1 MPDERV
7 DLAQRQGRRG
17 PAVEVAP
24 EEAVGGHAELERG
37 VGGLFGDGG
46 TVLPGEGEDAED
58 ATDAGGAVVTVDV
71 VADGGDGG
79 AGPLGG
85 GEQGEGLR
93 RGAGGPVSVLD
104 AMPAPRRAQVLA
116 EELAGAG
123 IEQPHLSC
131 VPLDVDATADP
142 ARRRPVVG
150 RRNLDAAVQMHG
162 AVAVLV
168 VAERLERQRAEG
180 RPGRPPSGSCWP
192 SPAGPRWLL
201 RSAAATSR
209 GVPARGPVVASL
221 QSRRC
226 SCRAGTRSS
235 RPASTSRTAIGNG
248 RFSTVH

>member
-85 GEQGEGLR
+85 GEQGEGTETPR
-93 RGAGGPVSVLD
+93 NWGQTPGGPSPD
-104 AMPAPRRAQVLA
+104 RGRPT
-116 EELAGAG
+116 
-123 IEQPHLSC
+123 
-131 VPLDVDATADP
+131 VDAGVVFAD
-142 ARRRPVVG
+142 
-150 RRNLDAAVQMHG
+150 
-162 AVAVLV
+162 
-168 VAERLERQRAEG
+168 
-180 RPGRPPSGSCWP
+180 
-192 SPAGPRWLL
+192 
-201 RSAAATSR
+201 T
-209 GVPARGPVVASL
+209 
-221 QSRRC
+221 RRC
-226 SCRAGTRSS
+226 SPVGRLLRGQPR
-235 RPASTSRTAIGNG
+235 RPPP
-248 RFSTVH
+248 

>member
-85 GEQGEGLR
+85 GEQARVFGGVR
-93 RGAGGPVSVLD
+93 AGRSRSSMRCQPRGA
-104 AMPAPRRAQVLA
+104 RR
-116 EELAGAG
+116 
-123 IEQPHLSC
+123 
-131 VPLDVDATADP
+131 
-142 ARRRPVVG
+142 
-150 RRNLDAAVQMHG
+150 
-162 AVAVLV
+162 
-168 VAERLERQRAEG
+168 
-180 RPGRPPSGSCWP
+180 
-192 SPAGPRWLL
+192 
-201 RSAAATSR
+201 
-209 GVPARGPVVASL
+209 
-221 QSRRC
+221 
-226 SCRAGTRSS
+226 
-235 RPASTSRTAIGNG
+235 
-248 RFSTVH
+248 

>member
-93 RGAGGPVSVLD
+93 RGAGGPVPVLD

-116 EELAGAG
+116 EELAGESSSPVAPVPASPRPPFG
-123 IEQPHLSC
+123 QPK
-131 VPLDVDATADP
+131 
-142 ARRRPVVG
+142 R
-150 RRNLDAAVQMHG
+150 AAVR
-162 AVAVLV
+162 LTD
-168 VAERLERQRAEG
+168 ER
-180 RPGRPPSGSCWP
+180 
-192 SPAGPRWLL
+192 
-201 RSAAATSR
+201 SR
-209 GVPARGPVVASL
+209 
-221 QSRRC
+221 
-226 SCRAGTRSS
+226 
-235 RPASTSRTAIGNG
+235 
-248 RFSTVH
+248 

>member
-85 GEQGEGLR
+85 GEQGM
-93 RGAGGPVSVLD
+93 AGFAG
-104 AMPAPRRAQVLA
+104 R
-116 EELAGAG
+116 EE
-123 IEQPHLSC
+123 
-131 VPLDVDATADP
+131 
-142 ARRRPVVG
+142 RRP
-150 RRNLDAAVQMHG
+150 
-162 AVAVLV
+162 
-168 VAERLERQRAEG
+168 
-180 RPGRPPSGSCWP
+180 RPR
-192 SPAGPRWLL
+192 
-201 RSAAATSR
+201 T
-209 GVPARGPVVASL
+209 V
-221 QSRRC
+221 
-226 SCRAGTRSS
+226 
-235 RPASTSRTAIGNG
+235 RPAAFR
-248 RFSTVH
+248 

>member
-17 PAVEVAP
+17 PAVEP

-85 GEQGEGLR
+85 GEKGESLR

-123 IEQPHLSC
+123 IAAQYLRVATTTRSARPRARSISSHSPNQNAPRTSTEQRPCHAPRS
-131 VPLDVDATADP
+131 PWRRSSAATATP
-142 ARRRPVVG
+142 SGPRSG
-150 RRNLDAAVQMHG
+150 
-162 AVAVLV
+162 
-168 VAERLERQRAEG
+168 
-180 RPGRPPSGSCWP
+180 PPS
-192 SPAGPRWLL
+192 RR
-201 RSAAATSR
+201 RSAA
-209 GVPARGPVVASL
+209 
-221 QSRRC
+221 
-226 SCRAGTRSS
+226 
-235 RPASTSRTAIGNG
+235 
-248 RFSTVH
+248 